1 MPGRTKKQAEAAE
14 EDASMQDV
22 NETVANDTEMQ
33 EEAQEAPEVEEE
45 EFEEIEQQRVKIV
58 WYHTVNFGGNANRN
72 AASRLNR
79 PSGVIWVFG
88 WGTHT
93 WKRTALHY
101 HEEVST
107 SPHKT

>member
-58 WYHTVNFGGNANRN
+58 RHPTVNVGVNANPS

-79 PSGVIWVFG
+79 PSSIIRVFG
-88 WGTHT
+88 
-93 WKRTALHY
+93 
-101 HEEVST
+101 
-107 SPHKT
+107 

>member
-45 EFEEIEQQRVKIV
+45 EEVEEIEQQRVKIV
-58 WYHTVNFGGNANRN
+58 
-72 AASRLNR
+72 
-79 PSGVIWVFG
+79 
-88 WGTHT
+88 
-93 WKRTALHY
+93 
-101 HEEVST
+101 
-107 SPHKT
+107 